1 MNRHFGWLLTGLL
14 LTLPGIAQA
23 GALLELY
30 TSQGCYSCPPAD
42 QFLGDFIAENPE
54 HVALEFH
61 VDYWDDLVYGSAGVW
76 KDPFSSPKHSAR
88 QRRYNQVDLQGQDGV
103 YTPQMV
109 VNGQFTTVGS
119 SRSKVKQYVERSA
132 SPLDIRVSVEDGEY
146 VAHVSGEHGSEA
158 TIWVARFERMRDTKV
173 VAGENLGKTMRNHHM
188 VQSLHAADR
197 WQGETKRVVVGK
209 VNPDTAFGCAVFVQS
224 RKLGPVLGASYCP

>member
-1 MNRHFGWLLTGLL
+1 MARMKGWLLAIVLVTA
-14 LTLPGIAQA
+14 PGFAQA

-42 QFLGDFIAENPE
+42 QFLGEFIAENPQ

-119 SRSKVKQYVERSA
+119 SRAKVKQYVERSS
-132 SPLDIRVSVEDGEY
+132 SPLAVQVSVEDGQY
-146 VAHVSGEHGSEA
+146 IALVSGDHTSDA
-158 TIWVARFERMRDTKV
+158 TIWVARFERMRDTNV
-173 VAGENLGKTMRNHHM
+173 IAGENLGKTMRNHHM
-188 VQSLHAADR
+188 VRSLHAADR
-197 WQGETKRVVVGK
+197 WRGETKRVAIGK
-209 VNPDTAFGCAVFVQS
+209 VNEDSAFGCAVFVQS
-224 RKLGPVLGASYCP
+224 RDLGPVLGASYCP

>member
-1 MNRHFGWLLTGLL
+1 MFKPDRWLLTGVLL
-14 LTLPGIAQA
+14 ALSGLAQA

-42 QFLGDFIAENPE
+42 RFLGEFISNNPQ

-103 YTPQMV
+103 YTPQMI
-109 VNGQFTTVGS
+109 VNGQFATVGS
-119 SRSKVKQYVERSA
+119 SKDKVRQYVAASS
-132 SPLDIRVSVEDGEY
+132 SPLGIEVTVENGQY
-146 VAHVSGEHGSEA
+146 VALISGAHGAAA
-158 TIWVARFERMRDTKV
+158 TVWVARFERMRDTEV
-173 VAGENLGKTMRNHHM
+173 IAGENLGKTMRNHHM
-188 VQSLHAADR
+188 VRLLEAADR
-197 WQGETKRVVVGK
+197 WQGKPKRVVIGDVHDDPAK
-209 VNPDTAFGCAVFVQS
+209 GCAVFVQS